1 MLPGNQ
7 GLLTFDNARMAPTAL
22 ANQDSEPLAKPFVL
36 AGALL
41 LSFVFGSL
49 HAFSALMLPLQLQ
62 YQSDRASV
70 SLAYA
75 LAILCLTGGVF
86 VSRWILPALGAR
98 ATALLCGL
106 LGAVGLIGVARGN
119 ALAVLWLGYG
129 LVFGGVNGVA
139 YSLFLDRAAGALPA
153 SPGFAIGLVTA
164 IYGAGAATCAQW
176 EAWMLQGSSA
186 EQVLQ
191 WLAVALFAAS
201 LVAAACFVP
210 DAPGARGQA
219 SPGFAIS
226 TVPGMDLGFF
236 WAVYFLSAAGG
247 LMAIAHAV
255 PIVAALGGGA
265 DWAPLAPTLNALGNV
280 LGSLVGGVLVGRLG
294 LRLALAVPVA
304 VLTVSLLVVAH
315 TVDPAA
321 ALAGLCA
328 CGVAYGA
335 LIAVIPLVLR
345 ARFGVAR
352 FNQAFGLVFTAWGS
366 AGLLG
371 PFVGG
376 VLYDQTGSYS
386 LALALAAGLAAIAL
400 ALLRGFSGF
409 FRVAPTQTSASDTS

>member
-1 MLPGNQ
+1 
-7 GLLTFDNARMAPTAL
+7 MAPTAL

-75 LAILCLTGGVF
+75 LAVLCLTGGVF

-139 YSLFLDRAAGALPA
+139 YSLFLDRAASALPA
-153 SPGFAIGLVTA
+153 SPGFAIGLGTA
-164 IYGAGAATCAQW
+164 MYGAGAAACAQW

-191 WLAVALFAAS
+191 WLAMALFAAS
-201 LVAAACFVP
+201 AVAATWFGP
-210 DAPGARGQA
+210 DESGAVGQP
-219 SPGFAIS
+219 SPGFAIPP
-226 TVPGMDLGFF
+226 VPGMDVGFF
-236 WAVYFLSAAGG
+236 WLVYFLAAAGG

-255 PIVAALGGGA
+255 PIVDALAAGA
-265 DWAPLAPTLNALGNV
+265 DAASLAPTLNALGNV
-280 LGSLVGGVLVGRLG
+280 LGSLLGGMLVDRLG
-294 LRLALAVPVA
+294 LRRALAVPVA
-304 VLTVSLLVVAH
+304 VLTLSLLVVAH
-315 TVDPAA
+315 TVDPAV
-321 ALAGLCA
+321 ALAGLSV
-328 CGVAYGA
+328 CGLAYGA

-352 FNQAFGLVFTAWGS
+352 FNKTFGLVFTAWGS

-376 VLYDQTGSYS
+376 MLYDQTGSYS
-386 LALALAAGLAAIAL
+386 SALALAAGSAAIAFG
-400 ALLRGFSGF
+400 LLRVFPEF
-409 FRVAPTQTSASDTS
+409 FRLTAPQTSASDTS